1 LGDVADEEGRHAAPL
16 GQKHEPRGALA
27 HLADASRRRLEPGQ
41 EDGLDRVHDERA
53 RPELGRVRLD
63 DLEIRLREEVERL
76 RSDAEPIR
84 AQLDLGRRLLARHIA
99 HRSLALGTGRAG
111 ARLRRREAAGLTAI
125 DRSDLGHQGFGATT
139 CSLALSPVLIVER
152 MRARR
157 RKLRCAPSRNE
168 TMLSYSV
175 GSTTSFPRVPS
186 PALSF
191 SLTARRLARAARTST
206 PAWPMLSSF
215 PP

>member
-1 LGDVADEEGRHAAPL
+1 MAPSLVTWPTRKAAMPRPLARSMSRAAHSRTWLTLPGADSSPGRKTVWIESTMGAR
-16 GQKHEPRGALA
+16 GQLGALGA
-27 HLADASRRRLEPGQ
+27 RGEGPL
-41 EDGLDRVHDERA
+41 LDQRDEA
-53 RPELGRVRLD
+53 P
-63 DLEIRLREEVERL
+63 
-76 RSDAEPIR
+76 
-84 AQLDLGRRLLARHIA
+84 
-99 HRSLALGTGRAG
+99 RAG
-111 ARLRRREAAGLTAI
+111 AVRAGAGLRRREATGLTPI

-139 CSLALSPVLIVER
+139 CSLARSPVLIVER